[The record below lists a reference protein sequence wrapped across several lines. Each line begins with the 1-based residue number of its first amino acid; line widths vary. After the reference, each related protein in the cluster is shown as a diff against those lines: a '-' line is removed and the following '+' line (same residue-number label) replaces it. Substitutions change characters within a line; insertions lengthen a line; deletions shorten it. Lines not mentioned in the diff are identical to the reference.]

1 MKKDS
6 VMAISAVV
14 NGITVLPDKTVRL
27 SLGPINDGSPSKSP
41 GQESLIVVNPPSPPE
56 LLRCLIDTIVWGG
69 SDELLVGEKVIAERI
84 GYTRIR
90 LLEQGETLRPFSRK
104 VPHPKQKK

>member
-1 MKKDS
+1 
-6 VMAISAVV
+6 MAISAVV
-14 NGITVLPDKTVRL
+14 QGITVLPDNTVRL
-27 SLGPINDGSPSKSP
+27 ILGATEDGKPGDSP
-41 GQESLIVVNPPSPPE
+41 GQDSLIVVNPPTPPD

-90 LLEQGETLRPFSRK
+90 LLEPGETMRPFSRK
-104 VPHPKQKK
+104 VPYPKQIK